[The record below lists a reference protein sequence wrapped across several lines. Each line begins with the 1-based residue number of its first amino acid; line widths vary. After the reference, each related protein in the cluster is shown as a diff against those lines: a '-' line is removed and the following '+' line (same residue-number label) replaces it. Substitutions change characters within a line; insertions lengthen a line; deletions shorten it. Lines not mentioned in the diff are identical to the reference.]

1 MCSCVKENEQT
12 VVAHVHDEELRRHRD
27 LTQWLD
33 IRVVTARLA
42 ASRPISQSDDASVQ
56 R

>member
-1 MCSCVKENEQT
+1 MYTCSCVKENEPT
-12 VVAHVHDEELRRHRD
+12 VVAHVHDEELRRHRE
-27 LTQWLD
+27 LAQWLD
-33 IRVVTARLA
+33 IRAVA